1 MTPVSCHTRS
11 LLVFTLWW
19 VFVGAIGLSQAE
31 IPTTP
36 VWPQIPQFSGEEA
49 APHVLDVKQETAGA
63 SRFPT
68 IVRDLRSWSTA
79 EGTRL
84 VLDLNHKASFSE
96 THLRH
101 PDRIVIEVNNTILGK
116 SSRLRVSGGTIPPSF
131 QIAQSRPRLV
141 TITLS
146 RTQGSRY
153 KAFTLANPDRLVI
166 DLYWRPKD
174 QIRQIG
180 ETSTTSPSAP
190 VSALPTPP
198 AIPSPTVTEPIRP
211 IAPKPASP
219 VRTIVIDP
227 GHGGKDPGTIGHH
240 GTTEKDVTLKVGL
253 LLKTLLSTLP
263 NTRVLI
269 TREHDTFIE
278 LEDRAKFANSKDAD
292 LFVSIHVNS
301 HPHKGVRGL
310 EIYHF
315 GEAKDQRALE
325 VAARENGTPLN
336 NTGVGWEYLVA
347 DLLTSKKIEHS
358 LELAW
363 TAKQAMVTN
372 LNGRYST
379 IDHGVKTAP
388 FYVLRFTTMP
398 SILAEIAFMSNPAEE
413 EQMRTQPF
421 LAHIAESIFEGVKA
435 YLHIQSPQVTGA
447 SNLR

>member
-1 MTPVSCHTRS
+1 MHQVTS
-11 LLVFTLWW
+11 LLRNCLILPLAWL
-19 VFVGAIGLSQAE
+19 LSWTVALASAE
-31 IPTTP
+31 MPSEPAWP
-36 VWPQIPQFSGEEA
+36 VVPQVSGDAGPPHFLLVRQGSGES
-49 APHVLDVKQETAGA
+49 
-63 SRFPT
+63 SRYPI
-68 IVRDLRSWSTA
+68 IVRDLRTWSTPD
-79 EGTRL
+79 GTRL
-84 VLDLNHKASFSE
+84 VLDLNHKGSFTE
-96 THLRH
+96 THLRN
-101 PDRIVIEVNNTILGK
+101 PDRVVIEVTNAILGK
-116 SSRLRVSGGTIPPSF
+116 SSRQRVSGGTIPQSF
-131 QIAQSRPRLV
+131 QIAQSRPRV
-141 TITLS
+141 VSITLA
-146 RTQGSRY
+146 RTQGSKY
-153 KAFTLANPDRLVI
+153 KAFTLDNPDRLVI
-166 DLYWRPKD
+166 DLYHKSKD

-180 ETSTTSPSAP
+180 DTSATSPSAP
-190 VSALPTPP
+190 AVALPTPP
-198 AIPSPTVTEPIRP
+198 AIPKPTVTEPVRP
-211 IAPKPASP
+211 TAPKPASP
-219 VRTIVIDP
+219 IQTIVIDP
-227 GHGGKDPGTIGHH
+227 GHGGKDPGTVGQH

-253 LLKTLLSTLP
+253 LLKDLLATLP
-263 NTRVLI
+263 NTRVLM
-269 TREHDTFIE
+269 TRERDAFIE
-278 LEDRAKFANSKDAD
+278 LEDRAKFANGKDAD

-347 DLLTSKKIEHS
+347 DLLTTKKIEHS

-421 LAHIAESIFEGVKA
+421 LAHIAESIFEGVKT
-435 YLHIQSPQVTGA
+435 YLRTNPP
-447 SNLR
+447 R